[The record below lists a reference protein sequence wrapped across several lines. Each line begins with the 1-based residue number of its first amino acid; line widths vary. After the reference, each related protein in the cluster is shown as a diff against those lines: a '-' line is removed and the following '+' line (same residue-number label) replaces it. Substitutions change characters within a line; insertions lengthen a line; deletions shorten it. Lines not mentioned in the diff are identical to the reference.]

1 MNTDHLEVKSI
12 SKSFTHASST
22 INILQDA
29 EFSAKPGETVAII
42 GPSGSGKSTLLNI
55 LGLLEKPNCGSVK
68 LGDCELQ
75 GLSQKQREMYRAQHI
90 GFVFQNHHL
99 LPQLTALENVLLPTL
114 INNNIEANASELLD
128 FVGLKER
135 KDFYPWQIS
144 GGECQ
149 RIAIARGIM
158 TASKLLLCDE
168 PTGNLD
174 EENGQRII
182 NLLKEIAT
190 KNNVV
195 VVMVTHN
202 VAYAKQFDTCY
213 VLRSGSLVSEGAQ
226 GD

>member
-1 MNTDHLEVKSI
+1 MNTDRLEVESI
-12 SKSFTHASST
+12 SKSFAHANST
-22 INILQDA
+22 INILQDVQ
-29 EFSAKPGETVAII
+29 FSANPGETVAII

-55 LGLLEKPNCGSVK
+55 LGLLEKPNSGSVK
-68 LGDCELQ
+68 LGESELQ
-75 GLSQKQREMYRAQHI
+75 ELSQKEQEMFRAQHI

-114 INNNIEANASELLD
+114 VNTNIQVEANEILD

-158 TASKLLLCDE
+158 SASKLLLCDE

-174 EENGQRII
+174 EENGQKII
-182 NLLKEIAT
+182 GLLKEIAA
-190 KNNVV
+190 KNKVV

-213 VLRSGSLVSEGAQ
+213 VLRSGRLVNEGV
-226 GD
+226 